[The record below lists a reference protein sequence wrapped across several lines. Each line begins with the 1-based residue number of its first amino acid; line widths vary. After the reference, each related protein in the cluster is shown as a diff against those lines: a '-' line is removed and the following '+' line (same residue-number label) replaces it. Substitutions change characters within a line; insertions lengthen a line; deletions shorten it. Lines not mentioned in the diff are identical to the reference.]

1 MKYNVI
7 SFNPLDSFKC
17 TKETC
22 MNRSSFT
29 LKALTAALILASTT
43 GMVFAKGYKGD
54 FKGEACPPPQMLKTG
69 WYLGAQ
75 VGYDSY
81 RVRNSIAGSVDGV
94 GFAANPVIS
103 ANGWV
108 GGLMLGYG
116 MMVNEWFYLGGELFG
131 NVSGVNQNM
140 SAILDTT
147 DGDSA
152 TTNFQVNGSYG
163 LGVLPGIKMTDST
176 LTYVR
181 LGWNWVNL
189 KQKITVVDTDAVAPV
204 PTTVSASNSNTTNG
218 FVFGVGMETL
228 IVDNWS
234 LRGEFDHTWY
244 SNFNA
249 GTGATTVSVGPS
261 DNQYML
267 ALLYHF
273 A

>member
-1 MKYNVI
+1 
-7 SFNPLDSFKC
+7 
-17 TKETC
+17 
-22 MNRSSFT
+22 MNRSFT

-54 FKGEACPPPQMLKTG
+54 YKGEACPPPQMLKTG

-75 VGYDSY
+75 AGYDSY
-81 RVRNSIAGSVDGV
+81 RVRENIVSTTL

-103 ANGWV
+103 GNGWV

-116 MMVNEWFYLGGELFG
+116 MMMNDWFYLGGEVFG
-131 NVSGVNQNM
+131 NFSGVDQNM
-140 SAILDTT
+140 SATFTGLGSLNT
-147 DGDSA
+147 S
-152 TTNFQVNGSYG
+152 FQVDGSWG
-163 LGVLPGIKMTDST
+163 LGLLPGIKMTDST

-181 LGWNWVNL
+181 LGWNWANIKQTASVVN
-189 KQKITVVDTDAVAPV
+189 AAG
-204 PTTVSASNSNTTNG
+204 TTVASASKTNTSNG

-244 SNFNA
+244 SDFN
-249 GTGATTVSVGPS
+249 TLSTATSTVSTNPS

-267 ALLYHF
+267 AVIYHF

>member
-1 MKYNVI
+1 
-7 SFNPLDSFKC
+7 
-17 TKETC
+17 

-29 LKALTAALILASTT
+29 LKALTVAMILASTT

-54 FKGEACPPPQMLKTG
+54 YKGEACPPPQMLKTG

-81 RVRNSIAGSVDGV
+81 RVRNNLTGTINAINY
-94 GFAANPVIS
+94 AANPVI
-103 ANGWV
+103 NGTGWV

-116 MMVNEWFYLGGELFG
+116 MMMNEWFYLGGELFG
-131 NVSGVNQNM
+131 NVSGVDQNM
-140 SAILDTT
+140 SMNVT
-147 DGDSA
+147 DGVTSSIN
-152 TTNFQVNGSYG
+152 TKFQVNSNYG

-181 LGWNWVNL
+181 LGWNWANI
-189 KQKITVVDTDAVAPV
+189 KQSANVVDNTVAPALV
-204 PTTVSASNSNTTNG
+204 ASGSKTNTANG

-244 SNFNA
+244 NNFNVAA
-249 GTGATTVSVGPS
+249 GALGSASVNPS

-267 ALLYHF
+267 AVLYHF
-273 A
+273 G